1 MPLYEPTYCKV
12 IRSFRNLILLGFFFK
27 YNLLQH
33 FYAHVGDWQ
42 MDTVEGLGLGV
53 SMGVR
58 VVYVFYM
65 YVTCTCTVYKSL
77 SIYI

>member
-1 MPLYEPTYCKV
+1 MNMWT
-12 IRSFRNLILLGFFFK
+12 F
-27 YNLLQH
+27 Q
-33 FYAHVGDWQ
+33 AHVGDWQ